1 MGAPSTGWRTLTA
14 FFGVAF
20 GVALLFA
27 VVALVALQPRDG
39 LAWVQVPDLSAD
51 LRVDSGLQ
59 TKPLKNTVVAAVLQ
73 DQKLDG
79 ATASALALAPAL
91 ANAPQQPTV
100 ALNLP
105 PAARPV
111 TTPDPNAVPAPTPN
125 PGIAPTPTPGSTP
138 APAPASTPDP
148 GIAPTPTPALTAT
161 PVPAPTPAPTPG
173 PTPTATPAPTPTPT
187 PAPSPT
193 PTPTPTPTPAPTFAI
208 TSANEMVTKSKAGN
222 GNNEGH
228 CSQVTIT
235 ASGSFTTN
243 GAGGSVSYEWIR
255 VDSQGARTVIPEASI
270 QVAPGDRGTHAVA
283 SDAFTPG
290 HSGTDQLVF
299 LSPAY
304 SVPAQSW
311 NCVG

>member
-1 MGAPSTGWRTLTA
+1 MGAPSHGWRALAA
-14 FFGVAF
+14 FLAIAL

-27 VVALVALQPRDG
+27 LVALVALQPRDR

-51 LRVDSGLQ
+51 LRVDGGLQ

-79 ATASALALAPAL
+79 ATASGLALAPAL

-111 TTPDPNAVPAPTPN
+111 TTPDPNAVPAPTP
-125 PGIAPTPTPGSTP
+125 TPPP
-138 APAPASTPDP
+138 N
-148 GIAPTPTPALTAT
+148 
-161 PVPAPTPAPTPG
+161 
-173 PTPTATPAPTPTPT
+173 
-187 PAPSPT
+187 
-193 PTPTPTPTPAPTFAI
+193 FAI
-208 TSANEMVTKSKAGN
+208 TSANELVSKSKAGN

-243 GAGGSVSYEWIR
+243 GAGGSV
-255 VDSQGARTVIPEASI
+255 
-270 QVAPGDRGTHAVA
+270 
-283 SDAFTPG
+283 
-290 HSGTDQLVF
+290 
-299 LSPAY
+299 
-304 SVPAQSW
+304 
-311 NCVG
+311 

>member
-1 MGAPSTGWRTLTA
+1 MGAPSTGWRTLAA

-20 GVALLFA
+20 GVAVLFA
-27 VVALVALQPRDG
+27 LVALVALQPHDG

-59 TKPLKNTVVAAVLQ
+59 TKPLKNTVVAAVLE

-79 ATASALALAPAL
+79 ATANGLALAPAL
-91 ANAPQQPTV
+91 ANAPQQPAV

-105 PAARPV
+105 PSARPV
-111 TTPDPNAVPAPTPN
+111 TTPDPTAPPAPTPD
-125 PGIAPTPTPGSTP
+125 PGITPTPAPTATPAPTPSPAPTPTP
-138 APAPASTPDP
+138 
-148 GIAPTPTPALTAT
+148 
-161 PVPAPTPAPTPG
+161 
-173 PTPTATPAPTPTPT
+173 TPAPTPTPT
-187 PAPSPT
+187 PAP
-193 PTPTPTPTPAPTFAI
+193 TPTPTPAPTPTPTPNFAI
-208 TSANEMVTKSKAGN
+208 TWANELVTKSKTGN

-235 ASGSFTTN
+235 ASGSFTAN
-243 GAGGSVSYEWIR
+243 GVGGPVSYEWVR
-255 VDSQGARTVIPEASI
+255 VDSQGARTVITEAPI
-270 QVAPGDRGTHAVA
+270 RLAPGDRSIHAVT
-283 SDAFTPG
+283 SDTFTPTQ
-290 HSGTDQLVF
+290 SGSEQLVF